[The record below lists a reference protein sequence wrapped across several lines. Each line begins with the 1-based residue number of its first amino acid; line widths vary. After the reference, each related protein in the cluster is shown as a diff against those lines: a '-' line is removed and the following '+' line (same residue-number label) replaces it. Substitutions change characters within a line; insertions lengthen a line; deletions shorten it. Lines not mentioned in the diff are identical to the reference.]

1 MIHNVMFAVA
11 TLPNNHYLFGGLIE
25 GVKNNVVQWCT
36 GSVTVI
42 FLEYSKWSFR
52 YGQFT
57 FEFDRKWC
65 YWS

>member
-25 GVKNNVVQWCT
+25 GVKIMLFVVHRICY
-36 GSVTVI
+36 SH
-42 FLEYSKWSFR
+42 FLEYSKRSFR
-52 YGQFT
+52 HGQFT
-57 FEFDRKWC
+57 FEFDCKWC

>member
-1 MIHNVMFAVA
+1 MIHNVMLTVA

-25 GVKNNVVQWCT
+25 GVKNNVVRGAQDLLQ
-36 GSVTVI
+36 S